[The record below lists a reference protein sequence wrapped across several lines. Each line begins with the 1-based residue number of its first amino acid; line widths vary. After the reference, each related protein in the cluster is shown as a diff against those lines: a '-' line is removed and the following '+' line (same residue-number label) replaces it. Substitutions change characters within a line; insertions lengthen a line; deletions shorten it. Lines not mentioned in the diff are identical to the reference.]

1 MNLEEIKLGLVRMIK
16 DKGGVSFVE
25 IEEYFDKVGFN
36 YQGEEW
42 ITNSN
47 DTNIVFWSGWNEKAC
62 KLLISLL
69 KDKLIEMTPTNVFVY
84 LADGKQLT
92 LPIYKDD
99 KPYEHWLPV
108 EVN

>member
-1 MNLEEIKLGLVRMIK
+1 MSLENIKLNLVKMIK

-69 KDKLIEMTPTNVFVY
+69 KDKLIEMTPTPLWVY
-84 LADGKQLT
+84 LVDGKVLT
-92 LPIYKDD
+92 VPVYEKN
-99 KPYEHWLPV
+99 KPFEQWLPV
-108 EVN
+108 EFN